1 MKEALSRVEAWRK
14 LFIQKGWLQ
23 DNRIRIPT
31 EYRVYLYFPPA
42 TTDINSI
49 QSICLEQEFEI
60 SDEFIIYKFSP
71 YEEEYYLWEDIQCIR
86 IASQRKPLRGNSPA
100 REQKSV

>member
-1 MKEALSRVEAWRK
+1 MKETLNRVEAWRK

-23 DNRIRIPT
+23 DNRIRIPGG
-31 EYRVYLYFPPA
+31 YRVYLYFPPA

-86 IASQRKPLRGNSPA
+86 IASQRKPLRGNPG
-100 REQKSV
+100 REQKPV